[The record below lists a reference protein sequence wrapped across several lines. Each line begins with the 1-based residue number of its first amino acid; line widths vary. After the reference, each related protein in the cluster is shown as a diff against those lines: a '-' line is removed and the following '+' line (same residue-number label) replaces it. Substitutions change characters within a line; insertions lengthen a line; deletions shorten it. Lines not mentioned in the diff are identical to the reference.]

1 MQKMQPNPLLDGNA
15 SCFIFGCTEPVLSEF
30 VTFSEIISIAP
41 FSTVCK
47 SARLIRSM
55 RKIHRA
61 VPLPP
66 DLIIF

>member
-1 MQKMQPNPLLDGNA
+1 MAMHPVFKKKYL
-15 SCFIFGCTEPVLSEF
+15 SFIFGSAEPVLSEF

-55 RKIHRA
+55 RKILRA